1 MGKTDMA
8 KRGEGVETAYADDAM
23 QSSQYDEATQP
34 ASAASAQEKA
44 AGFDARVWVSD
55 FVAAF
60 NLRQFN
66 MHASS
71 TTYFYFLAIIPII
84 IFISALLPFT
94 DIGESEMISAVD
106 ALMPDVVDSFADMV
120 ITESFQHTAALIPI
134 SVLLLLWTCLQGNMA
149 LLRGMNGAYDVKE
162 TRPYWLRL
170 VISFVWTTLMMV
182 VFVVLMLLVFS
193 KKIRMFLAE
202 YFPMY
207 QASWLNF
214 SALNV
219 LVCLGA
225 SLLFISLTYW
235 VMPNGRRRLRDQL
248 PGAIM
253 TAVLWFGLS
262 EVFSLYVNGFNK
274 FTTFYGTLGEF
285 AISLFW
291 MYCFFYILLLGGF
304 VNCYFREGIEVAW
317 AWLDAHTFVRVKSL
331 VSRRKDR

>member
-1 MGKTDMA
+1 MS
-8 KRGEGVETAYADDAM
+8 DDSPVTH
-23 QSSQYDEATQP
+23 QTTSCDENR
-34 ASAASAQEKA
+34 K
-44 AGFDARVWVSD
+44 FDLRTWISD
-55 FVAAF
+55 FIAAF

-84 IFISALLPFT
+84 IFISAMLPFT

-106 ALMPDVVDSFADMV
+106 ALMPDVVDTFADMV
-120 ITESFQHTAALIPI
+120 ITESFEHAAALIPI
-134 SVLLLLWTCLQGNMA
+134 TALLLLWTCLQGNMA
-149 LLRGMNGAYDVKE
+149 LLRGMNSAYLVDE

-193 KKIRMFLAE
+193 KKIKAFLAE

-207 QASWLNF
+207 QSSWLNF
-214 SALNV
+214 SALNI
-219 LVCLGA
+219 LVCLGV
-225 SLLFISLTYW
+225 SLMLIALAYW
-235 VMPNGRRRLRDQL
+235 IMPDGRRRLRDQL

-253 TAVLWFGLS
+253 TALLWFGLS

-285 AISLFW
+285 AIALFW

-304 VNCYFREGIEVAW
+304 VNSYFREGIEAMGAW
-317 AWLDAHTFVRVKSL
+317 IDGHTFVFGRRL
-331 VSRRKDR
+331 VAHLRGR